1 MLAQNSDDNNTLG
14 SDQDSSYDDKRYIP
28 RWEVNNRILLQTEE
42 DNNVRECRSRDI
54 SCVGICL
61 STPQE
66 LSVNQ
71 KVRLTVYLSEATQI
85 QVIGTI
91 LWTKKTTD
99 GNLVGIIFE
108 DTKPETQD
116 LILDYAFEIKREDLV
131 KHWFR
136 GWGENA

>member
-1 MLAQNSDDNNTLG
+1 MLAHNSDYNNTLG
-14 SDQDSSYDDKRYIP
+14 PGQDRSNDDKRYIP
-28 RWEVNNRILLQTEE
+28 RWEVDNRILLQAE
-42 DNNVRECRSRDI
+42 DDDNVKECRSRDI

-61 STPQE
+61 FTPQE
-66 LSVNQ
+66 ISVNQ

-91 LWTKKTTD
+91 LWTKKTAD

-131 KHWFR
+131 KHWFQ
-136 GWGENA
+136 GWGESS